1 MVRNRHYQCLHHLV
15 CFSIHSRLSY
25 AFQNVIILFTII
37 SPMETLSSFFRLM
50 VSKIFYCFRRF
61 PIWGTWVV
69 WSGYISWR
77 DMINWVRLTGNNW
90 GSIDSWLGMV
100 AMASGAASIFFLCL
114 CERGNGGG
122 GVIDCKQVDQEGG
135 ISAMMLLHHNANGD
149 SRYNSPGQV
158 T

>member
-1 MVRNRHYQCLHHLV
+1 MSASSSMFLHPLKIKL
-15 CFSIHSRLSY
+15 C
-25 AFQNVIILFTII
+25 I
-37 SPMETLSSFFRLM
+37 SKCYYSVHHNISHGNTFIFFFRLIE
-50 VSKIFYCFRRF
+50 VKIFDYFGIF
-61 PIWGTWVV
+61 PIQWTWVV